1 MLKKLSRIVM
11 LVCFV
16 AVATTSF
23 AQKNEYPRY
32 GFWSN
37 WGIGITGSFN
47 YQIDCEEYY
56 GIQEIGWGEGL
67 NGGLGVTLEQKLNHV
82 WGVRMRFNW
91 ASLFASCQDSTKTT
105 TGSFIPAQDER
116 WTMDNHAAWTIE
128 AKLSINDAFKGYD
141 PNRKASVYVFAGGG
155 LCFSF
160 NDARNFGHVGIQLDG
175 GLGFSYRVCEK
186 STLFIEA
193 EADVLADAPN
203 PGTPLHDVNFLA
215 NLGYMYHFGVT
226 KADRALAAQRA
237 ILSQERFDALS
248 NEAEELKKD
257 LAESKASEKK
267 LENQVEELINE
278 NERMQKESLARSQAV
293 SDSLAGVID
302 QLKADQ
308 LTYYAIPFSVLFPT
322 DGYKV
327 PDTEMIKVEAVARIM
342 KDNPDVK
349 LTLVGFCD
357 YTGSDAYNMKLSQK
371 RAEEV
376 KRVMVKKFGI
386 DEDRLDV
393 DYKGKTIAFGDLKF
407 AVNRRV
413 SFYRVI
419 E

>member
-1 MLKKLSRIVM
+1 M
-11 LVCFV
+11 LVCFI
-16 AVATTSF
+16 AAATSAF
-23 AQKNEYPRY
+23 AQNQKNEYPRY

-47 YQIDCEEYY
+47 FQPDATAEDVASA
-56 GIQEIGWGEGL
+56 WGEGY
-67 NGGLGVTLEQKLNHV
+67 NGGLGITLEQKLNHV
-82 WGVRMRFNW
+82 WSFRTRFNW
-91 ASLFASCQDSTKTT
+91 PSFFASCKE
-105 TGSFIPAQDER
+105 DEVN
-116 WTMDNHAAWTIE
+116 TMDNHAAWTID
-128 AKLSINDAFKGYD
+128 AKLSINDAFNGYD
-141 PNRKASVYVFAGGG
+141 PNRKASVYIFAGGG
-155 LCFSF
+155 LAFSF
-160 NDARNFGHVGIQLDG
+160 NQARDFGRVAIQLDG
-175 GLGFSYRVCEK
+175 GLGFSYKIAEH

-193 EADVLADAPN
+193 EADVLGDAPR
-203 PGTPLHDVNFLA
+203 PFDLGEDGRVLHHMNFLC
-215 NLGYMYHFGVT
+215 NLGYMYNFGAT

-237 ILSQERFDALS
+237 ILTQERFDALS
-248 NEAEELKKD
+248 NEVAELKKD
-257 LAESKASEKK
+257 LAESKVTEQK
-267 LENQVEELINE
+267 LENQVEELNAE
-278 NERMQKESLARSQAV
+278 NERMQKEALARSQAV

-327 PDTEMIKVEAVARIM
+327 PDTQMVKVEAVARIM

-349 LTLVGFCD
+349 LTIVGFCD
-357 YTGSDAYNMKLSQK
+357 YTGSDTYNMKLSQK

-386 DEDRLDV
+386 DEGRLDV
-393 DYKGKTIAFGDLKF
+393 DYKGKTMAFGDLKF

>member
-1 MLKKLSRIVM
+1 MLKKLSKIAM

-16 AVATTSF
+16 AVATSSF

-47 YQIDCEEYY
+47 YQIDCDEYY
-56 GIQEIGWGEGL
+56 GIEDNAWGQGF
-67 NGGLGVTLEQKLNHV
+67 NGGLGITLEQKLNHV
-82 WGVRMRFNW
+82 WGFRMRFNW
-91 ASLFASCQDSTKTT
+91 PSFFASNEDDAKTVS
-105 TGSFIPAQDER
+105 GLCSDEKR
-116 WTMDNHAAWTIE
+116 RMDNHAAWTVE

-141 PNRKASVYVFAGGG
+141 PNRRASVYVFAGGG
-155 LCFSF
+155 LAFSF

-175 GLGFSYRVCEK
+175 GLGFSYRICEH
-186 STLFIEA
+186 STLFIEG
-193 EADVLADAPN
+193 ETDVLADAPN
-203 PGTPLHDVNFLA
+203 PSNRLHDMNFLC
-215 NLGYMYHFGVT
+215 NLGYMYNFGAT

-237 ILSQERFDALS
+237 ILTQERFDALS
-248 NEAEELKKD
+248 NEAAELKKD
-257 LAESKASEKK
+257 LAESKVSEQK
-267 LENQVEELINE
+267 LENQVEELNAE
-278 NERMQKESLARSQAV
+278 NERIQKEVMARSQAV

-327 PDTEMIKVEAVARIM
+327 PDTEMVKVEAVARIM

-349 LTLVGFCD
+349 LTIVGFCD
-357 YTGSDAYNMKLSQK
+357 HTGSDAYNMKLSQK

-393 DYKGKTIAFGDLKF
+393 DYKGKTMAFGDLKF